1 MWFLVLTASCT
12 VLLMAWGAFVTSINA
27 GLAVPDWPTTF
38 DSYDM
43 FNPWPQWWT
52 VTPVLA
58 EHGHR
63 LLGALV
69 GLLTIVVAI
78 WTAVSDERRWMKWLG
93 LGALV
98 LVIFQGILGG
108 LRVVLVSLDLA
119 VFHACIA
126 QVYFA
131 IIVSMTLFTS
141 KAWIVR
147 SGAPTGPHAARLR
160 GLVAFA
166 ATAVFI
172 QIVFGAL
179 LRHPGTGIDSFLAT
193 THIIWAFIV
202 VGLILTTAFQ
212 VYNRFPD
219 HPVLKK
225 WTGIVLGLLALQIA
239 LGFTAFFVLLDE
251 RGIIVPSN
259 LQVIINS
266 THMVTGALLMSSLIC
281 CAMLILRRRKHA
293 LPGISKNG
301 TTADQ
306 AIPVTSNV

>member
-1 MWFLVLTASCT
+1 MWFYCATALCT
-12 VLLMAWGAFVTSINA
+12 VVLMAWGAFVTSINA
-27 GLAVPDWPTTF
+27 GLAVPDWPTSF

-43 FNPWPQWWT
+43 FNPWPDWWT

-69 GLLTIVVAI
+69 GLLTIGIAI
-78 WTAVSDERRWMKWLG
+78 WTAVGDHRKWMKWLG
-93 LGALV
+93 AAALV
-98 LVIFQGILGG
+98 LVIFQGVLGG

-119 VFHACIA
+119 VFHACVA
-126 QVYFA
+126 QVFFA
-131 IIVSMTLFTS
+131 TIVSMTLFTS
-141 KAWIVR
+141 R
-147 SGAPTGPHAARLR
+147 SWFEKSVAPTGPHAGRLR
-160 GLVAFA
+160 GLITFA

-193 THIIWAFIV
+193 THIIWAFV
-202 VGLILTTAFQ
+202 VAGLIIATAFH
-212 VYNRFPD
+212 VYLHFGD
-219 HPVLKK
+219 HPVLRK
-225 WTGIVLGLLALQIA
+225 WIGIVLGLLTVQIA

-251 RGIIVPSN
+251 RGMIVPSN

-281 CAMLILRRRKHA
+281 CTMLILRRKRHVAVARAQDKSA
-293 LPGISKNG
+293 RQPQP
-301 TTADQ
+301 A
-306 AIPVTSNV
+306 ATSA